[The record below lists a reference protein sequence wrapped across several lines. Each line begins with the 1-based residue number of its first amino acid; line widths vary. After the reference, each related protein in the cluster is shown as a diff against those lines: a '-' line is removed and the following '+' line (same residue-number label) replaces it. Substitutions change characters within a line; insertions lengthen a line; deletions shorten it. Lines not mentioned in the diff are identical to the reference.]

1 MDMSESG
8 KALDKDEPQI
18 EDEEKHFS
26 TRDAL
31 ISASD
36 RGFGRKRRRIDSWII
51 TIRGGYY

>member
-51 TIRGGYY
+51 TTRDGYY